1 MTSLNTN
8 RGIVQPGRDAPSSSR
23 GPLPHDENIDL
34 GRMIGLLLDN
44 KWKIFFLTLLF
55 GLCGAVYSLLATP
68 LYQGDALIQVENA
81 GARTGADR
89 IAAMLLQEEPRT
101 SAQREILSS
110 RMIMGRAAM
119 RQKLDIAVWPVTLPV
134 IGDAVI
140 RYQIP
145 RPAFAQ
151 GRPEIWGG
159 ESVHIDSLA
168 VESELLNLP
177 LTLEVTEDSG
187 YRLLGLE
194 EEVLLTGRPGE
205 RATASHPWIEIRV
218 SELLAPPG
226 ARFTVVKRS
235 EQSAIRYL
243 RNRFNVLQRGEGD
256 SGMLQL
262 VLTGTDR
269 AEVESSLNA
278 IAEVYLS
285 QNIARQAAEAENSLE
300 FLEQQL
306 PSVQE
311 HLVQAENRLNAY
323 RMEHESVDLTQETQ
337 NVLSSVLDIE
347 SRLNDLELQE
357 KELARRFTPNHP
369 VYAALLAQKA
379 QLQRER
385 ANLEERT
392 SSLPETQQQ
401 VLRMTRDVEVTQ
413 QIYVQLLNRMQELNI
428 AKAATVGNVRIIDFA
443 VVAPGQIK
451 PRIAL
456 IVIVAMMVGLLLTVC
471 FILLRNILN
480 KGVES
485 AEQLEDLGL
494 PVYATVPRSND
505 QMKLVKRIKHRK
517 DKASKHAIG
526 SFLARRYPTDMAIE
540 AIRGLRTSLHFAM
553 MDAPNNAIMITGPSP
568 GIGKSFLTANLA
580 YVCAQGGQRVL
591 IIDADM
597 RKGNLHHIFADEAPG
612 GLSEAISG
620 QISLEDAIHVS
631 DVPNLEYMTRGVV
644 PPNPTELL
652 MGQSFANLIERACAD
667 YDLVIVDTPPIL
679 AVTDASLIG
688 KLMGT
693 TLLVARFG
701 VNPLREIKI
710 ATRRLENTGI
720 PVKGCILNAIEKT
733 AAISYGYGYY
743 SYSYK

>member
-1 MTSLNTN
+1 MTSLNAN
-8 RGIVQPGRDAPSSSR
+8 RSIVQPGRDASSSPR
-23 GPLPHDENIDL
+23 VSLPHDENIDL
-34 GRMIGLLLDN
+34 GRMIGLLMDN

-55 GLCGAVYSLLATP
+55 GLGGAVYSLLATP
-68 LYQGDALIQVENA
+68 LYQGDALVQVENT
-81 GARTGADR
+81 GTRTGADQ

-101 SAQREILSS
+101 AAQREILSS

-119 RQKLDIAVWPVTLPV
+119 RQKLDISVSPETLPV
-134 IGDAVI
+134 IGGAII
-140 RYQIP
+140 RHHIP
-145 RPAFAQ
+145 RPEFAL

-159 ESVHIDSLA
+159 ESVFIDSLA

-177 LTLEVTEDSG
+177 LTLEVTEGGG

-205 RATASHPWIEIRV
+205 RVMSHDPWIEIRV

-300 FLEQQL
+300 FLDQQL

-311 HLVQAENRLNAY
+311 QLVQAENHLNAY

-347 SRLNDLELQE
+347 SRLNDLEMQE

-385 ANLEERT
+385 ANLDERT

-451 PRIAL
+451 PRSAL

-471 FILLRNILN
+471 IILLRNILN
-480 KGVES
+480 KGVEN

-494 PVYATVPRSND
+494 PVYATVPRSDD

-517 DKASKHAIG
+517 DKISKHAIG

-540 AIRGLRTSLHFAM
+540 SIRGLRTSLHFAM

-568 GIGKSFLTANLA
+568 GIGKSFLSANLA

-597 RKGNLHHIFADEAPG
+597 RKGNLHHIFSDEAQG

-620 QISLEDAIHVS
+620 QISLEDAIHIS
-631 DVPNLEYMTRGVV
+631 DVPHLDYMTRGMA

-667 YDLVIVDTPPIL
+667 YDLVLIDTPPIL

-688 KLMGT
+688 KLVGT

-720 PVKGCILNAIEKT
+720 PVKGYILNAIEKT